1 MITVDAL
8 GEKCPIPVVKAKNAV
23 KELGGAGEVEIFVDN
38 EISVQNLTKM
48 ANQKNYGVKSEK
60 LEEGKYRVL
69 YTVSEDAASAPDM
82 SDEEVANAFCDIS
95 STGKGLVVAV
105 GSAQMGAGDDEL
117 GDILMKAFIFS
128 LTQQDEFPQ
137 MILFYNGGARLTCE
151 GSPVLEDLKSLEAQG
166 VDIQTCG
173 TCLNHY
179 GLAEKVQIGGVT
191 NMYAIVEALEQ
202 ATRVV
207 KP

>member
-1 MITVDAL
+1 MITVDAM

-23 KELGGAGEVEIFVDN
+23 KELGGAGEVEILVDN

-48 ANQKNYGVKSEK
+48 ANQKGYGVKSEK
-60 LEEGKYRVL
+60 LAEGKFRVL
-69 YTVSEDAASAPDM
+69 YTVSEDAASAPAM
-82 SDEEVANAFCDIS
+82 SDEEVADAFCDIS
-95 STGKGLVVAV
+95 STGKGMVVAV
-105 GSAQMGAGDDEL
+105 GSARMGEGDDEL

-137 MILFYNGGARLTCE
+137 TILFYNGGARLTCE

-179 GLAEKVQIGGVT
+179 GIADTLQIGGVT
-191 NMYAIVEALEQ
+191 NMYAIVETMEQ
-202 ATRVV
+202 AARIV